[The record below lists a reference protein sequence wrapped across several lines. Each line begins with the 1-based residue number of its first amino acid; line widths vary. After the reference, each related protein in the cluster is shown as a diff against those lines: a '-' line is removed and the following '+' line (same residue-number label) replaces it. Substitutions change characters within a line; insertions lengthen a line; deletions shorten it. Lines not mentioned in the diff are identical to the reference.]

1 MTFRSKLTA
10 LFAVAL
16 ILTPDAFAGDDPAMA
31 IAAGSPRQVGTP
43 IAAQVDAGYAAGDD
57 AALQGGLGAV
67 HGLIRR
73 QVLAGDYADL
83 PPQDAPGGPEFGFSV
98 AIDGDWLA
106 VGAPGTIWTAP
117 VHGTAA
123 HGAVFVFRRDNGSY
137 VLHQRLLSTGSAA
150 AGRCGHAVALSFPHL
165 VRGCPEDSIPGV
177 SDRSGSV
184 GHFWYDPGSDRFQPG
199 GGQGAA
205 QTDARTGAAV
215 ALSRNYLAYA
225 EPTAGGGPGRVVVM
239 RRNADTDR
247 FFGAGSVQEAA
258 LTPGPDVSGFGW
270 SLALREPGA
279 LVVGEPGNVRL
290 AIGAPYT
297 VYAGNIR
304 PRGSAFVYQRALGAA
319 NWMLNATVRPTPE
332 GSAAAA
338 WGWFGAAVAMNRNQ
352 LLVGAPDNRW
362 AGMQTLPGSGT
373 AHRYVLTESLGAW
386 SWQHQEDTGPVNLP
400 DGLDNGLRFGAAL
413 ALGFD
418 NLIAVGAPGTPS
430 VGGGRPE
437 VGLAEIR
444 RFPAGDWGLHQ
455 YWGEL
460 RPAGNTPLHNNAAF
474 GTGLAFDVPDR
485 ILVVGVP
492 GHRILGQPTSPR
504 GQVWLYVEDRIF
516 GNGFQ

>member
-1 MTFRSKLTA
+1 MRHAVTLRTA
-10 LFAVAL
+10 LLAGLVPAL
-16 ILTPDAFAGDDPAMA
+16 AAGAHAHDALVGTAARTAEPPGIGGRDPAGH
-31 IAAGSPRQVGTP
+31 AAEDGS
-43 IAAQVDAGYAAGDD
+43 
-57 AALQGGLGAV
+57 ALA
-67 HGLIRR
+67 
-73 QVLAGDYADL
+73 LAGLAVPALVRTAVVGGSYDGL
-83 PPQDAPGGPEFGFSV
+83 PAQGSGDGPEFGQAL

-106 VGAPGTIWTAP
+106 VGAPGAVWTAA

-137 VLHQRLLSTGSAA
+137 VLHQRLLSTSSAA

-165 VRGCPEDSIPGV
+165 VRGCPEESIPGV

-184 GHFWYDPGSDRFQPG
+184 GHFWFDPGTDQFQPG

-225 EPTAGGGPGRVVVM
+225 EPTPGPGPGRVVVY
-239 RRNADTDR
+239 RRNAVTDR
-247 FFGAGSVQEAA
+247 FFGPESVPEVA
-258 LTPGPDVSGFGW
+258 LTPGPDVFGFGA

-279 LVVGEPGNVRL
+279 FFGGEPGNVRL

-319 NWMLNATVRPTPE
+319 NWILTATLRPTPE

-444 RFPAGDWGLHQ
+444 RFPGGDWGLHQ

-460 RPAGNTPLHNNAAF
+460 RPAGNTPTHNNAAF
-474 GTGLAFDVPDR
+474 GSSLAFDVPGR
-485 ILVVGVP
+485 ILAVGVP
-492 GHRILGQPTSPR
+492 GHRILGQPPPPR

-516 GNGFQ
+516 GDGFQ